1 VLDDV
6 DELDVVDGSL
16 IVDVVVA
23 AVVVVVHTAIVLN
36 AESGT
41 IAHWFC
47 TSHHSC
53 THAPP
58 PFS

>member
-6 DELDVVDGSL
+6 DELDVVNGSL
-16 IVDVVVA
+16 VEDVVVA
-23 AVVVVVHTAIVLN
+23 IVVVVHTAIVLN

-41 IAHWFC
+41 IAHSFC
-47 TSHHSC
+47 TIHHSC